1 MTMFDALRRHW
12 PEYAME
18 AAELGTFMI
27 SASVFTI
34 LLYHPES
41 PFVRLIP
48 LEVIRRALVG
58 VAMGLT
64 LIGLVYSPWGKRS
77 GAHMNPAFTLTFY
90 RLGKVAPW
98 DAIFYV
104 LAQFAGGILGISV
117 VAAIAP
123 RFLAHPAV
131 NYVSTLP
138 GAAGSA
144 AAFAGEFVIS
154 FLLAGGVLFVANTAK
169 LADYTGVFA
178 GFCVAAFIFLESPL
192 SGMSMNPA
200 RTFGSALLP
209 GLWKSLW
216 IYFTAPP
223 LGMLAGSA
231 LYSWTNRK
239 IGCAKLHHQNDFRC
253 IFCNYHSARKDS
265 GSTRAEFATS
275 HISTKTS

>member
-1 MTMFDALRRHW
+1 MNMFDTLKKHW

-34 LLYHPES
+34 LLYLPES
-41 PFVRLIP
+41 PLVRLIP
-48 LEVIRRALVG
+48 LEPARRALVG
-58 VAMGLT
+58 LAMGLT

-98 DAIFYV
+98 DAMFYV
-104 LAQFAGGILGISV
+104 VAQFAGGILGV
-117 VAAIAP
+117 ALVAAIVP
-123 RFLAHPAV
+123 GLLAHPAV

-138 GAAGSA
+138 GPQGNE

-154 FLLAGGVLFVANTAK
+154 FVLVSGVLFVANTAK
-169 LADYTGVFA
+169 FTSYAGAFA
-178 GFCVAAFIFLESPL
+178 GFCVAAFIFFESPL

-200 RTFGSALLP
+200 RTFGSAVLP

-223 LGMLAGSA
+223 LGMIAGSA
-231 LYSWTNRK
+231 FYSSTNRK
-239 IGCAKLHHQNDFRC
+239 IRCAKLHHQNGFKC
-253 IFCNYHSARKDS
+253 IFCEYHNTQNKPRIAL
-265 GSTRAEFATS
+265 AETVAA
-275 HISTKTS
+275 HNSTKIS